1 MSPTI
6 RREGPYRFYFNSNEE
21 PRMHIHVEGHGG
33 KAKFWLEP
41 LLSLA
46 DFRGMKRH
54 ELSEIQGIIE
64 RYREEFENAWHEHF
78 RTGAD
83 YEHRE

>member
-6 RREGPYRFYFNSNEE
+6 RREGSYRFYFNSNEE
-21 PRMHIHVEGHGG
+21 TRMHVHVEGHSG

-46 DFRGMKRH
+46 DFHGLKRY
-54 ELSEIQGIIE
+54 ELSEIQEIIE
-64 RYREEFENAWHEHF
+64 KYKEEFENAWREHF
-78 RTGAD
+78 HQGAD
-83 YEHRE
+83 HQHRE